1 MDDYVAYGIDLGGI
15 WFDGTTDVPTGWG
28 FSGLNDWRRLPD
40 SKNPSDSNPLG
51 DGDFTPGEILRSS
64 LAVSFDAFFLGE
76 DAADALAAQARITAW
91 GAFRTPQPMTVHA
104 QDGSWTRMVSIR
116 AATPKDNYGGNDVE
130 FAIDVLAHDP
140 IRYGPEFTITTGMP
154 DNSGGYS
161 YPYSYPYSYAMSSNS
176 GRLVI
181 PNTGSAD
188 GYPLLEVTGGMSL
201 GVELVVNGRGRLRVE
216 RPIGDTQ
223 SLVFDTAEQRV
234 FLDGISPIPS
244 RLVTARDWFSVPP
257 EGSTTVTVRPLG
269 TVTGDPKFNA
279 RMRAASW

>member
-1 MDDYVAYGIDLGGI
+1 MDYQGIELGGL
-15 WFDGTTDVPTGWG
+15 WFDGTSRIPTGYG
-28 FSGLNDWRRLPD
+28 FNALTDWSRLPD
-40 SKNPSDSNPLG
+40 AKSSSDSNPLG
-51 DGDFTPGEILRSS
+51 DGDFAPGEIWRES
-64 LAVSFDAFFLGE
+64 VVISFEGFYLGA
-76 DAADALAAQARITAW
+76 DHADALEARSRIAGW
-91 GAFRTPQPMTVHA
+91 GSLRTTQEMVVHSD
-104 QDGSWTRMVSIR
+104 DGSWMRRVSIR
-116 AATPKDNYGGNDVE
+116 SVTFKDTHGRDTLQ
-130 FAIDVLAHDP
+130 FAVDVLAHDP

-188 GYPLLEVTGGMSL
+188 GYPLLEVTGGMSQ
-201 GVELVVNGRGRLRVE
+201 GVELIVNGRGRLRVE

>member
-1 MDDYVAYGIDLGGI
+1 MLVDYQGIELGGV
-15 WFDGTTDVPTGWG
+15 WFDGTHRVPTGFGFNTLKDWG
-28 FSGLNDWRRLPD
+28 RIPD
-40 SKNPSDSNPLG
+40 SKAASDSNPLG
-51 DGDFTPGEILRSS
+51 DGDFSPGEILRESV
-64 LAVSFDAFFLGE
+64 AIAFDGFYLGE
-76 DAADALAAQARITAW
+76 DHADVLAARSRIAAW
-91 GAFRTPQPMTVHA
+91 GALRTVQEMVVHSD
-104 QDGSWTRMVSIR
+104 DGSWMRRVSIR
-116 AATPKDNYGGNDVE
+116 SVTFTDTHGLNTLQFSV
-130 FAIDVLAHDP
+130 DVLAHDP
-140 IRYGPEFTITTGMP
+140 IRYGPEFVITTGMP

-161 YPYSYPYSYAMSSNS
+161 YPYEYPYTYVMSSDS

-201 GVELVVNGRGRLRVE
+201 GVELIVNGRGRLRVE

-223 SLVFDTAEQRV
+223 SLVFDAAEQRV

-269 TVTGDPKFNA
+269 TVTGDPKFIA

>member
-1 MDDYVAYGIDLGGI
+1 MDYQGIELGGL
-15 WFDGTTDVPTGWG
+15 WFDGSGRSDTRFGFTDLLDWG
-28 FSGLNDWRRLPD
+28 RLSD
-40 SKNPSDSNPLG
+40 AKSSSDSNPLG
-51 DGDFTPGEILRSS
+51 DGDFEPGEILRES
-64 LAVSFDAFFLGE
+64 LAPSFNGFYLGQ
-76 DAADALAAQARITAW
+76 DHADALAARSRLSAW
-91 GAFRTPQPMTVHA
+91 GALRSPQEMVVHSD
-104 QDGSWTRMVSIR
+104 DGSWMRRVSIR
-116 AATPKDNYGGNDVE
+116 SVSFVDTRGSNTLRFSV
-130 FAIDVLAHDP
+130 DVLAHDP

-161 YPYSYPYSYAMSSNS
+161 YPYSYPYSYAMSSGS

-188 GYPLLEVTGGMSL
+188 GYPLLEVTGGMSQ
-201 GVELVVNGRGRLRVE
+201 GVELIVNGRGRLRVE

-223 SLVFDTAEQRV
+223 SLVFDTSEQRV

-257 EGSTTVTVRPLG
+257 ESSTTVTVRPLG
-269 TVTGDPKFNA
+269 TVTGDPKFIA